1 MSNNTKR
8 IWNTEELTIAY
19 YIAKWDINGLKM
31 SREDLANFV
40 ITNTSVR
47 SLNMQAA
54 NFRYL
59 LGLEGYQLEDASQAQ
74 RQLVDELDNMTVTQV
89 RNNIFTYADSVS
101 DRTEELRVTFENKS
115 VNQKRDEANAQL
127 DAVYQKKVKS
137 LSQFRNLRKL

>member
-1 MSNNTKR
+1 MTKR
-8 IWNTEELTIAY
+8 IWNTNELTIAY

-31 SREDLANFV
+31 SREDLADFV

-54 NFRYL
+54 NFRFL

-89 RNNIFTYADSVS
+89 RNTIFTYADSVS
-101 DRTEELRVTFENKS
+101 ERTEELRVTFANKS
-115 VNQKRDEANAQL
+115 VNQKRDEANTQL
-127 DAVYQKKVKS
+127 DAIFQKKVMSMSK
-137 LSQFRNLRKL
+137 FRNLRKL

>member
-19 YIAKWDINGLKM
+19 YIAKWDENGLKM
-31 SREDLANFV
+31 SKEDLAEYV

-54 NFRYL
+54 NFRFL
-59 LGLEGYQLEDASQAQ
+59 LGLEGYQLEDASAAQ
-74 RQLVDELDNMTVTQV
+74 RQLVDELDNLTVTQV
-89 RNNIFTYADSVS
+89 RNIIFTYADSVS
-101 DRTEELRVTFENKS
+101 DRTEELKRKSANKS
-115 VNQKRDEANAQL
+115 VNQKRDEANAELEAQFQ
-127 DAVYQKKVKS
+127 AKVKS